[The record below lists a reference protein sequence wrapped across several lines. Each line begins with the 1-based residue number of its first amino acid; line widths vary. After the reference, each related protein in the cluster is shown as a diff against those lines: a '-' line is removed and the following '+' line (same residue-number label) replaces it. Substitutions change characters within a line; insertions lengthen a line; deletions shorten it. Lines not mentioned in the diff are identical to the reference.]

1 MKQKPSLLRISM
13 AWSLLLAFIMTAIA
27 VLGHNF
33 QGELADPATGAL
45 SLRAIGKIF
54 LLWFVFAEGAL
65 IIGGVLYFGSR
76 RLFGRWRSD

>member
-13 AWSLLLAFIMTAIA
+13 AWSLLLAFIMTLIS

-33 QGELADPATGAL
+33 QGELADPATGAI

-54 LLWFVFAEGAL
+54 LFWFIGTEAVL
-65 IIGGVLYFGSR
+65 ILGGVLYIGAR
-76 RLFGRWRSD
+76 RLFARRR